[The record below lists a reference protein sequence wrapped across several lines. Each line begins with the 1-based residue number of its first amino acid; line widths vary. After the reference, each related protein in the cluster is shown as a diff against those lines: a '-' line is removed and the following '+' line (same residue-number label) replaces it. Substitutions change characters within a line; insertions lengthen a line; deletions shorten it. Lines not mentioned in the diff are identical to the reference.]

1 MIDRD
6 RLAVLHAQ
14 EEQRFTDLH
23 PRSAGLAA
31 EARGAL
37 LAGVPMP
44 WMTRWPGSFPLFV
57 DSAQG
62 GRFVDVDGIEY
73 VDLCLGD
80 TGSMTGHCLPAV
92 AEAVRERTERGIT
105 TMLPTADATWVA
117 EELARRFGVPLWQMA
132 MTATDANRFVLRF
145 ARHLTGR
152 PRVAVMDWCYHG
164 TVDETLA
171 VLEHG
176 RAGDRV
182 VPRPGALGPQVDVA
196 VTTAVVPFNDLD
208 ALDRRLAEGDVA
220 CLLMEPA
227 LTNIGI
233 VLPEPGYLEGVREV
247 TRRHGVLLVNDETHT
262 ICAGPGGAT
271 AAWGLDP
278 DLVVMGKPI
287 GGGIPV
293 AAYGMTD
300 EVARALS
307 GPMLGHE
314 IDVAGVGGTLTGSAL
329 AMAAVRATLSTAL
342 RPEDFAV
349 AIPLAERFTAGI
361 RLGHRAARA
370 ALARAAPRLPGG
382 VLVLPSPALRRRGG
396 RRGRRGAR
404 RVHAPVDRQPRGA
417 ARALPQ
423 HEPVLAVPH
432 HRGRRPAHGG
442 VRRGGRDAAR
452 VKGQPLTGPPPRRS
466 RSPAGRREGPRGAG
480 SAPCPG
486 RDRS

>member
-1 MIDRD
+1 MIDRA
-6 RLAVLHAQ
+6 RLARLHAV
-14 EEQRFTDLH
+14 EEQRFVETH
-23 PRSAGLAA
+23 PRSRVLAA
-31 EARGAL
+31 EAGEHL

-44 WMTRWPGSFPLFV
+44 WMTRWPGAFPLFV
-57 DSAQG
+57 DSASG
-62 GRFVDVDGIEY
+62 GRFVDVDGHEY

-92 AEAVRERTERGIT
+92 AEAISERARTGIT
-105 TMLPTADATWVA
+105 TMLPSTDATWVA
-117 EELARRFGVPLWQMA
+117 GELARRFKVPHWQMA

-152 PRVAVMDWCYHG
+152 PRIAVMDWCYHG

-182 VPRPGALGPQVDVA
+182 VARPGALGPQVDVA
-196 VTTAVVPFNDLD
+196 LTTAVVPFNDLD
-208 ALDRRLAEGDVA
+208 ALDRRLAQGDVA

-233 VLPEPGYLEGVREV
+233 VLPEAGYLAGVREV
-247 TRRHGVLLVNDETHT
+247 TRRHGVLLINDETHT

-271 AAWGLDP
+271 AAWDLDP
-278 DLVVMGKPI
+278 DFVVMGKPI

-300 EVARALS
+300 EMADRLR

-342 RPEDFAV
+342 LETDYAT
-349 AIPLAERFTAGI
+349 AIPLAQEFTAGVQQVI
-361 RLGHRAARA
+361 DRAGLPWHVQRLGCRA
-370 ALARAAPRLPGG
+370 
-382 VLVLPSPALRRRGG
+382 
-396 RRGRRGAR
+396 
-404 RVHAPVDRQPRGA
+404 
-417 ARALPQ
+417 
-423 HEPVLAVPH
+423 EYWFC
-432 HRGRRPAHGG
+432 
-442 VRRGGRDAAR
+442 
-452 VKGQPLTGPPPRRS
+452 PPPRTGSEAAAAVDEDLDAFFHLWTVNRGVLLAPFHNMS
-466 RSPAGRREGPRGAG
+466 LFCSAHTSADVAAHTEAFAGAVEALLG
-480 SAPCPG
+480 
-486 RDRS
+486 